1 MNMFNHN
8 EDIQY
13 FREVAN
19 IIPIGRKTYCETTI
33 RLLSQA
39 NEIVV
44 PLKKK
49 ESKSN

>member
-1 MNMFNHN
+1 MFNYD

-19 IIPIGRKTYCETTI
+19 KIPIGRKTYCEITI

-44 PLKKK
+44 LKKK
-49 ESKSN
+49 ESKK